1 MTVGDDELDQTMR
14 RIAQENKMTLHEF
27 HNALEHDGVSF
38 NKFRNEIRDEI
49 ILVRLKERE
58 VTNRVSVTEGEVD
71 NFLHTQDRLP
81 RRMRN
86 IALPTFWSWCQTRRV
101 PPNCR

>member
-1 MTVGDDELDQTMR
+1 
-14 RIAQENKMTLHEF
+14 MTLHEF
-27 HNALEHDGVSF
+27 HNALERDGVSF
-38 NKFRNEIRDEI
+38 NKFRDEIRDEI

-71 NFLHTQDRLP
+71 NFLHTQESSSSQNEEYR
-81 RRMRN
+81 
-86 IALPTFWSWCQTRRV
+86 IAHILVMVPDQAS